1 MNQKTILIIEHDK
14 IIARELQGM
23 LKRNGYG
30 VLEPTEA
37 GEKALR
43 AVTSLG
49 PDLVLMDMDISGD
62 MSSFEMAEQI
72 HSELDIPVI
81 YLTNCGV
88 VSDNLL
94 QQVKLTEPY
103 GYLVRPI
110 SEQELLVTIE
120 VSLHRYALD
129 RRCKI
134 NEEEYRILVENISDS
149 VWALDPCTFKFIYV
163 SSSAQELAGY
173 AAEEIQAMHPD
184 KLLTPESWE
193 RARGHFQGALD
204 AARVG
209 LALEK
214 PLFEIEI
221 IRKDGSKLWLETN
234 YGLVFDESGN
244 IVAIQGAS
252 RNITERRRLEETLRK
267 NEKKYRILAE
277 TMTDAVWV
285 IDAHTFRFTYISPS
299 AKAAIQYSDE
309 EVIGESP
316 DRFLPRS
323 WDMARGNLQR
333 AITAAQAGLPV
344 ENAPFEIELIRKDG
358 SLAWFEVSYNL
369 VCDHSGNVVAIQ
381 GANRDITERRKLE
394 ETLKEKYRILAETM
408 TDAVWVLDAHTF
420 RFTYA
425 SPSAKAAIQY
435 SDEEIIGESPEKFL
449 PRSWD
454 MAKGHLQRAI
464 AAAQAGLP
472 VENVPFE
479 IEIIRKDW
487 SLAWFEVTYNLVF
500 DQSGNVVAIQG
511 ANRDVTERRK
521 LEETLR
527 KNEEKYRI
535 LAENMTD
542 AVWVLDAHT
551 FRYTYASPSAKAAI
565 QYSDEEIIG
574 ESPEKFLPR
583 SWDMTRGHLQR
594 AIASAQAGLPVE
606 NVPFEIEIVRRD
618 GSLAW
623 FEVRY
628 NLVFD
633 QSGNVVAIQGANRD
647 VTERRKLEETLRKN
661 EEKYRILAEN
671 MTDAV
676 WVIDAHTF
684 RFTYASPSAKAAIQY
699 SDEEIIG
706 ESPEK
711 FLPRYWGLAKGH
723 FQRAMSAAQAGLPME
738 NIPFAIE
745 IIRRDGA
752 STWFEVTYNLVFDQS
767 GSVVAIQ
774 GANRNIT
781 ERRKAEQEL
790 QESEQQYRTIF
801 ENAPSGIFHLTH
813 EGRFVVVNP
822 MMARIFGYSSPEEM
836 VNTVNKSLEELLY
849 LDPGRRSAI
858 FNEVLSRGGWC
869 KYEIPCRCKDGR
881 IITANIAF
889 RRMPHPMKNE
899 AELEGFVED
908 ITDLKLYQSQLKEK
922 LTEIQKLKEQL
933 EKDNVFLK
941 EEVNLLGEHD
951 NIVGESKA
959 LKRVLLKVE
968 QVAPTDSIVLIQGET
983 GTGKES
989 IARAIHNMSNQR
1001 ERALITVNCASL
1013 PPSLI
1018 ESELFGHEKGAYTG
1032 ALMRMIGRFEAADGS
1047 TLFLDEIGELPYE
1060 LQGKLLRVLELG
1072 QFERLGSAKT
1082 IQVNVRLIAATNRDL
1097 AQEVRNGKF
1106 RKDLFYRL
1114 NVFPIEIPPLRERK
1128 EDIPAL
1134 VWFFVGQLEKKLG
1147 KRIESISQKDIE
1159 ALQDYS
1165 WPGNIR
1171 ELKNVIEHAMII
1183 SGKVLRLRPPTS
1195 QIQDRSELY
1204 TFDEFQRKYIL
1215 GILEKTQWR
1224 IAGKGGAAELLGM
1237 KRTTLYSKLRAM
1249 GIRPARLS
1257 ILKKENVS

>member
-1 MNQKTILIIEHDK
+1 
-14 IIARELQGM
+14 
-23 LKRNGYG
+23 
-30 VLEPTEA
+30 
-37 GEKALR
+37 
-43 AVTSLG
+43 
-49 PDLVLMDMDISGD
+49 
-62 MSSFEMAEQI
+62 
-72 HSELDIPVI
+72 
-81 YLTNCGV
+81 
-88 VSDNLL
+88 
-94 QQVKLTEPY
+94 
-103 GYLVRPI
+103 
-110 SEQELLVTIE
+110 
-120 VSLHRYALD
+120 
-129 RRCKI
+129 
-134 NEEEYRILVENISDS
+134 
-149 VWALDPCTFKFIYV
+149 
-163 SSSAQELAGY
+163 
-173 AAEEIQAMHPD
+173 
-184 KLLTPESWE
+184 
-193 RARGHFQGALD
+193 
-204 AARVG
+204 
-209 LALEK
+209 
-214 PLFEIEI
+214 
-221 IRKDGSKLWLETN
+221 
-234 YGLVFDESGN
+234 
-244 IVAIQGAS
+244 
-252 RNITERRRLEETLRK
+252 
-267 NEKKYRILAE
+267 
-277 TMTDAVWV
+277 
-285 IDAHTFRFTYISPS
+285 
-299 AKAAIQYSDE
+299 
-309 EVIGESP
+309 
-316 DRFLPRS
+316 
-323 WDMARGNLQR
+323 
-333 AITAAQAGLPV
+333 
-344 ENAPFEIELIRKDG
+344 
-358 SLAWFEVSYNL
+358 
-369 VCDHSGNVVAIQ
+369 
-381 GANRDITERRKLE
+381 
-394 ETLKEKYRILAETM
+394 
-408 TDAVWVLDAHTF
+408 
-420 RFTYA
+420 
-425 SPSAKAAIQY
+425 
-435 SDEEIIGESPEKFL
+435 
-449 PRSWD
+449 
-454 MAKGHLQRAI
+454 
-464 AAAQAGLP
+464 
-472 VENVPFE
+472 
-479 IEIIRKDW
+479 
-487 SLAWFEVTYNLVF
+487 
-500 DQSGNVVAIQG
+500 
-511 ANRDVTERRK
+511 
-521 LEETLR
+521 
-527 KNEEKYRI
+527 
-535 LAENMTD
+535 
-542 AVWVLDAHT
+542 
-551 FRYTYASPSAKAAI
+551 
-565 QYSDEEIIG
+565 
-574 ESPEKFLPR
+574 
-583 SWDMTRGHLQR
+583 
-594 AIASAQAGLPVE
+594 
-606 NVPFEIEIVRRD
+606 
-618 GSLAW
+618 
-623 FEVRY
+623 
-628 NLVFD
+628 
-633 QSGNVVAIQGANRD
+633 
-647 VTERRKLEETLRKN
+647 
-661 EEKYRILAEN
+661 
-671 MTDAV
+671 
-676 WVIDAHTF
+676 
-684 RFTYASPSAKAAIQY
+684 
-699 SDEEIIG
+699 
-706 ESPEK
+706 
-711 FLPRYWGLAKGH
+711 
-723 FQRAMSAAQAGLPME
+723 
-738 NIPFAIE
+738 
-745 IIRRDGA
+745 
-752 STWFEVTYNLVFDQS
+752 
-767 GSVVAIQ
+767 
-774 GANRNIT
+774 
-781 ERRKAEQEL
+781 
-790 QESEQQYRTIF
+790 
-801 ENAPSGIFHLTH
+801 
-813 EGRFVVVNP
+813 